1 MSDISLEIIMIILG
15 SIGSVIGFFTFLWKK
30 FINPLIKLV
39 KNHDV
44 FIKSVDDLRL
54 LMEKELK
61 TNGGNSIK
69 DAIINLRDTCQR
81 IENRQRVIVQ
91 RTKAALHYSNVP
103 LFETDETG
111 RLVWSNANL
120 CEITKNIVNSLEG
133 FDWINLF
140 KEEEREEVMNEF
152 QSCLKMNRRFSKD
165 AELQNGTQ
173 IRLLGYP
180 YRISDQE
187 HGGFLISLTEKN
199 EV

>member
-1 MSDISLEIIMIILG
+1 MTDINPEIIAIIVGSLG
-15 SIGSVIGFFTFLWKK
+15 GLGTFFTLAWKK
-30 FINPLIKLV
+30 VVSPLV
-39 KNHDV
+39 KLCKNQDFFV
-44 FIKSVDDLRL
+44 ESVQEIR
-54 LMEKELK
+54 KELQ

-165 AELQNGTQ
+165 AELQNGSQ